1 MPGLDEVLAAAHVV
15 RVPLRVRFRGIEARE
30 AVLLDGPAGW
40 GEFAPFT
47 EYADPEASRWLA
59 AGLEAAWGVAEAGW
73 PAPVNWVPPT
83 FSVSWITRMS
93 PTFSIRPPPSSR

>member
-59 AGLEAAWGVAEAGW
+59 AGACCK
-73 PAPVNWVPPT
+73 
-83 FSVSWITRMS
+83 
-93 PTFSIRPPPSSR
+93 RPGTTLASRRQAS